1 MNKKSI
7 ISNLLLVAGIV
18 VLINILAS
26 RFFIRIDFTADKR
39 YSLSA
44 ATKDILKNLPQ
55 TITLKA
61 YFTENLP
68 SEYTVSRRDFKELLQ
83 EYAAISKGDV
93 VYEFIDPNKD
103 EATEQAAMQEGVQPL
118 VINIREK
125 DQVKQQKAFMGA
137 VIQMGEQKEVI
148 PFLPPNGSMEYL
160 LSAGM
165 KKVSVKE
172 KPAIGFI
179 QGHGEPKMQALA
191 QVMEQLSVLY
201 QVEPVNL
208 SDSALNLTRY
218 VTLALVGAT
227 DTIPPQHFAILDQ
240 FLAKGG
246 DLFIAAEHVAGNF
259 QTITGDLNHT
269 GIAEWLSRKGLKLE
283 DKFVVDAQCG
293 MISVVQQQGGFSL
306 QTQIKFPYFPIVT
319 NFANAPATKGLEQVT
334 LPFAAPMNWTANP
347 QYDFEPLLQSSNKSG
362 TEPAPVAFDINRQW
376 REENFTQSS
385 LTLAVSM
392 HSKISNLGNM
402 VVIGNGSFATNGEGQ
417 QAHQVQPDNVSLMVN
432 SIDFLSDVTGLI
444 DLRTKGITARPLK
457 QIDDST
463 KAMIKWANFL
473 LPIVMVVIY
482 GVYRSARR
490 KTKRMKRMQ
499 PGYVE

>member
-7 ISNLLLVAGIV
+7 ASNLLLVAGIV
-18 VLINILAS
+18 VLVNILAA
-26 RFFIRIDFTADKR
+26 RFFVRLDFTADKR
-39 YSLSA
+39 YSLSK
-44 ATKDILKNLPQ
+44 ATKDILNNLPQ
-55 TITLKA
+55 TVNIKA

-68 SEYTVSRRDFKELLQ
+68 ADYTVSRRDFKELLQ

-103 EATEQAAMQEGVQPL
+103 ETTQQAAMQEGVQPL
-118 VINIREK
+118 VINVREK

-137 VIQMGEQKEVI
+137 VIQMGDQKEVI

-160 LSAGM
+160 LSAGI

-172 KPAIGFI
+172 KPMIGFI
-179 QGHGEPKMQALA
+179 QGHGEPSLKAVG

-201 QVEPVNL
+201 QVEAVNL
-208 SDSALNLTRY
+208 DDSTLNLSRY
-218 VTLALVGAT
+218 ATLALVGST
-227 DTIPPQHFAILDQ
+227 DTIPPHHFMLLDQ

-246 DLFIAAEHVAGNF
+246 DLFIAAEHVTGNF
-259 QTITGDLNHT
+259 QTISGDVIHT
-269 GIAEWLSRKGLKLE
+269 GLADWLQKKGLKLE
-283 DKFVVDAQCG
+283 DQFLVDAQCG

-334 LPFAAPMNWTANP
+334 LPFASPMNWTANG
-347 QYDFEPLLQSSNKSG
+347 QYDFEALLKSSNKSG
-362 TEPAPVAFDINRQW
+362 TEPAPIAFDINRQW
-376 REENFTQSS
+376 REENFTQNG
-385 LTLAVSM
+385 LTLAVAM
-392 HSKISNLGNM
+392 HSKISNVGNM
-402 VVIGNGSFATNGEGQ
+402 VVIGNGTFATNGEGQ
-417 QAHQVQPDNVSLMVN
+417 QARQVHPDNVALMVN
-432 SIDFLSDVTGLI
+432 SIDYLSDVTGLI

-457 QIDDST
+457 QLEDST
-463 KAMIKWANFL
+463 KALIKWINFL
-473 LPIVMVVIY
+473 LPIVLVVIY

-490 KTKRMKRMQ
+490 NTQRMKRMQ